1 MATLPNRALFIATG
15 NNLRLVGDTC
25 RRILPARLD
34 ARLEKPYA
42 REFAFCPLETVL
54 SRRFELVTAALTL
67 VRAWITQGRPRHG
80 KGRTAS
86 FEKWDDLVRQT
97 VCWVATWDPRFSDP
111 LTATE
116 RAFELDPETSKLAAL
131 LSAWSSQVGTKPTTT
146 ARLIGIATTDANF
159 PGDDAR
165 PGLLDA
171 ITEIAGERGTINH
184 RMLGRWIERHVERRH
199 DGIRIERGKLS
210 RGSPTWILVRDDA
223 PAADHVEV
231 RV

>member
-1 MATLPNRALFIATG
+1 
-15 NNLRLVGDTC
+15 VGDTC